1 MRPYDAIARRYD
13 MHGWDWYAA
22 ANGERLLGLLAERG
36 VAPGAKVLDA
46 GCGTGTLA
54 LLLESAG
61 YRVAGVDLSPGMI
74 EGARAKDR
82 ASRIGWHVGDITAL
96 DLGDARFDAIV
107 TVADVLNHLPRIE
120 LWEAAFR
127 SFHRHL
133 VPGGLLV
140 ADVMTERGLSQ
151 MDQQLA
157 QERGGVTLI
166 LAIVWEP
173 RERRSTLKVTSFAPS
188 ASDPALY
195 ERTTEAISEWA
206 YPIEDILGRARGAGF
221 SSAERVW
228 AIETDPEQDD
238 RLTIVARARTSTP

>member
-1 MRPYDAIARRYD
+1 MGSYDAVARRYD
-13 MHGWDWYAA
+13 AHGWDWYAA
-22 ANGERLLGLLAERG
+22 ASGDRLSSLLADRG
-36 VAPGAKVLDA
+36 VAPGATILDA

-61 YRVAGVDLSPGMI
+61 YRVTGVDFSRGMI
-74 EGARAKDR
+74 EQARAKDR
-82 ASRIGWHVGDITAL
+82 ASRVTWHVGDITSL
-96 DLGDARFDAIV
+96 DLGARFDAIV

-133 VPGGLLV
+133 VPGGVVV

-151 MDQQLA
+151 MDQQLT

-166 LAIVWEP
+166 LSIVWEP

-188 ASDPALY
+188 PSDPDRY
-195 ERTTEAISEWA
+195 EKTSETISEWA
-206 YPIEDILGRARGAGF
+206 FPIADVLECVTRAGF
-221 SSAERVW
+221 SAVERVW
-228 AIETDPEQDD
+228 ESGEDD
-238 RLTIVARARTSTP
+238 RLTILARTRTSTP

>member
-13 MHGWDWYAA
+13 THGWDWYAA
-22 ANGERLLGLLAERG
+22 ANGDRLLTLLAESG
-36 VAPGAKVLDA
+36 VAPGAAILDA

-54 LLLESAG
+54 LFLEGAG
-61 YRVAGVDLSPGMI
+61 YKVTGVDLSPGMI

-82 ASRIGWHVGDITAL
+82 ASRITWHVGDVTAL
-96 DLGDARFDAIV
+96 DLGARFDAIV
-107 TVADVLNHLPRIE
+107 TVADVLNHLPRID

-133 VPGGLLV
+133 APGGLVV

-157 QERGGVTLI
+157 QERGGVTLM

-188 ASDPALY
+188 PSNPELY
-195 ERTTEAISEWA
+195 ERSLETISEWA
-206 YPIEDILGRARGAGF
+206 YPIEDVFRCARDAGF
-221 SSAERVW
+221 SPVERVW
-228 AIETDPEQDD
+228 GLEADPEHDD
-238 RLTIVARARTSTP
+238 RLTILARARTSTP